1 MYTGLNHLHSALRYV
16 ILALLIITIIK
27 AFIGWF
33 GKKEYTAGDNKLSL
47 FTFISAHTQLLIGLI
62 LYGMSDM
69 ISGMLTKM
77 PEAMKDPIMRFW
89 TVEHALS
96 MVIAIAIITLGRIM
110 SKKAT
115 TDTAKHRR
123 IAVYYLLA
131 LVLIFSAIP
140 WPFSAVAR
148 PWF

>member
-1 MYTGLNHLHSALRYV
+1 MYTGLLHLHSALRYV
-16 ILALLIITIIK
+16 VLALLIITIAK

-33 GKKEYTAGDNKLSL
+33 GKKDYTTGDNKLSL

-62 LYGMSDM
+62 LYGISPVVKAGMADM
-69 ISGMLTKM
+69 AAS
-77 PEAMKDPIMRFW
+77 MKDPIMRFW

-96 MVIAIAIITLGRIM
+96 MIVAIIIITLGRVM

-115 TDTAKHRR
+115 TDAAKHRR
-123 IAVYYLLA
+123 IAIYYLLA
-131 LVLIFSAIP
+131 LILIFSAIP

>member
-1 MYTGLNHLHSALRYV
+1 MYTGLLHLHSALRYV
-16 ILALLIITIIK
+16 VLALLIITIAK

-33 GKKEYTAGDNKLSL
+33 GKKDYTTGENKLSL

-62 LYGMSDM
+62 LYGISPVVKAGMADM
-69 ISGMLTKM
+69 AAS
-77 PEAMKDPIMRFW
+77 MKDPIMRFW

-96 MVIAIAIITLGRIM
+96 MVVAIIIITLGRIM
-110 SKKAT
+110 SKKGT
-115 TDTAKHRR
+115 TDAAKHRR
-123 IAVYYLLA
+123 IAIYYLLA
-131 LVLIFSAIP
+131 LILIFSAIP

>member
-1 MYTGLNHLHSALRYV
+1 MYTGLLHLHSALRYV
-16 ILALLIITIIK
+16 VLALLIITIAK

-33 GKKEYTAGDNKLSL
+33 GKKDYTTGDNKLSL

-62 LYGMSDM
+62 LFGISPVVKAGMADM
-69 ISGMLTKM
+69 AT
-77 PEAMKDPIMRFW
+77 AMKDPIMRFW

-96 MVIAIAIITLGRIM
+96 MVVAIAIITLGRIM
-110 SKKAT
+110 SKKGT
-115 TDTAKHRR
+115 TDAAKHRR
-123 IAVYYLLA
+123 IAIYYLLA
-131 LVLIFSAIP
+131 LILIFSAIP

>member
-1 MYTGLNHLHSALRYV
+1 MYTGLLHLHSALRYV
-16 ILALLIITIIK
+16 VLALLIITIAK

-33 GKKEYTAGDNKLSL
+33 GKKDYTTGDNKLSL

-62 LYGMSDM
+62 LYGISPVVK
-69 ISGMLTKM
+69 SGMADM
-77 PEAMKDPIMRFW
+77 AAAMKDPIMRFW

-96 MVIAIAIITLGRIM
+96 MVVAIIIITLGRIM
-110 SKKAT
+110 SKKGT
-115 TDTAKHRR
+115 TDAAKHRR
-123 IAVYYLLA
+123 IAIYYLLA
-131 LVLIFSAIP
+131 LILIFSAIP